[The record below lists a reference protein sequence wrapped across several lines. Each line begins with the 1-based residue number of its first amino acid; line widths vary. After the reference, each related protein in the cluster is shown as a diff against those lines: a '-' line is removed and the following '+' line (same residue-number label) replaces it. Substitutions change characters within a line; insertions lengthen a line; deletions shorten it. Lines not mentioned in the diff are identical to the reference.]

1 MVDSTHINEVENG
14 PTWSVSLCF
23 WVALIIA
30 GGIYA
35 SVALAPKFC
44 VWNEVRLEYQQNV
57 AQLMQ
62 LEHDVG
68 YLERVEA
75 ALQSDPEF
83 RDRVSGMTETFAD
96 DQEFIPVSGTL
107 LFGHSDQPVNAAAAA
122 EMPGYHA
129 YVVQL
134 ASQRTLR
141 MSLLIFAAVLT
152 VFAFTFLN
160 DAGTNFVNATGQLLK
175 STALIPIGRYFA
187 PQETDTAE
195 DREPISESES
205 KSDDEF

>member
-1 MVDSTHINEVENG
+1 MPDSTHTNTAEDG
-14 PTWSVSLCF
+14 PSWTVSLCF
-23 WVALIIA
+23 WVALIVA
-30 GGIYA
+30 VGVYA

-44 VWNEVRLEYQQNV
+44 VWNEVRLEYRQNV
-57 AQLMQ
+57 SQLIQ
-62 LEHDVG
+62 LEHDVA

-75 ALQSDPEF
+75 ALKSDPEF
-83 RDRVSGMTETFAD
+83 RDRVSGMTESFSK

-107 LFGHSDQPVNAAAAA
+107 LFGQSDQPVNAAVAP

-141 MSLLIFAAVLT
+141 MSLLIFAALLT

-160 DAGTNFVNATGQLLK
+160 DAGTNFVNATGLLLK
-175 STALIPIGRYFA
+175 STALIPVGRYFS
-187 PQETDTAE
+187 PEEVRTVE
-195 DREPISESES
+195 DSELRPEP
-205 KSDDEF
+205 KSDDES

>member
-1 MVDSTHINEVENG
+1 MPDSNPINTTEDG
-14 PTWSVSLCF
+14 PSWTVSLCF
-23 WVALIIA
+23 WFTLVVAVA
-30 GGIYA
+30 IYA

-44 VWNEVRLEYQQNV
+44 VWNEVRLEYRQNV
-57 AQLMQ
+57 SQLIQ
-62 LEHDVG
+62 LEQDVG

-75 ALQSDPEF
+75 ALKSDPEF
-83 RDRVSGMTETFAD
+83 RDRVSGMTESFSAD
-96 DQEFIPVSGTL
+96 EEFIPVSGSL
-107 LFGHSDQPVNAAAAA
+107 LFGQGDQPISVATAT

-141 MSLLIFAAVLT
+141 MPLLIFAACLT

-175 STALIPIGRYFA
+175 STALIPIRRYTSRA
-187 PQETDTAE
+187 EANHVEEETSTELLD
-195 DREPISESES
+195 
-205 KSDDEF
+205 

>member
-1 MVDSTHINEVENG
+1 MPDSTSTDTIQDG
-14 PTWSVSLCF
+14 PAWTVSLCF
-23 WVALIIA
+23 WVALIVA
-30 GGIYA
+30 GGLYA

-44 VWNEVRLEYQQNV
+44 VWNEVRLEYDQNV
-57 AQLMQ
+57 AQLIQ

-68 YLERVEA
+68 YLERVAA
-75 ALQSDPEF
+75 ALKSDPEF
-83 RDRVSGMTETFAD
+83 RDRVSGMTESFTD

-107 LFGHSDQPVNAAAAA
+107 LFGQGDQPVNATAAA
-122 EMPGYHA
+122 EMPSYHA

-187 PQETDTAE
+187 PEKIRTAE
-195 DREPISESES
+195 DGELISESEPE
-205 KSDDEF
+205 SDDES